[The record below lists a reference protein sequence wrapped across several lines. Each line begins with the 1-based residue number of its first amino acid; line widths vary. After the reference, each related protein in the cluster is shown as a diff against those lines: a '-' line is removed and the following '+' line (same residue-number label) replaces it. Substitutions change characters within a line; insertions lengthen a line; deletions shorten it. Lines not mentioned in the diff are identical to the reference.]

1 MINAFKMA
9 LKYFVLF
16 ITYGVIYYC
25 IEIIYRNYSDISML
39 LLGGI
44 CGVIIGSLNEYF
56 SWEMP
61 FWFQCFKGA
70 IIITALEF
78 VAGVI
83 LNMWLG
89 LNIWD
94 YSHIWGNI
102 LGQVCIPFTVA
113 WFFLSGVAI
122 VLDDWL
128 RYWLFKEE
136 KPHYKWI

>member
-1 MINAFKMA
+1 MLKKII
-9 LKYFVLF
+9 KYFILGNIGGITYVLIEFAYRQYSHISMYFLAFILF
-16 ITYGVIYYC
+16 II
-25 IEIIYRNYSDISML
+25 L
-39 LLGGI
+39 
-44 CGVIIGSLNEYF
+44 GSLNEYF

-61 FWFQCFKGA
+61 FWLQCFKGA
-70 IIITALEF
+70 IIITAFEF
-78 VAGVI
+78 IAGVI

-94 YSHIWGNI
+94 YSHVWGNI

-136 KPHYKWI
+136 KPRYKLF